1 MENSVATTVPRQ
13 NRTICIYFCQAL
25 YDLTIECS
33 IKFRQ
38 IIDRA
43 IEKYPELFP
52 PEITSGYK
60 MKEVRFSKK
69 LNLKIRR
76 IVISGI
82 SYTIRPSFAM
92 PHMTGFV
99 QDVEKALFLRKFA
112 VPFWALSYCYGKN
125 PMYWYRLELS
135 LGRNSLLGT
144 TIKSADELPQHLT
157 ADEKHTR
164 LLGNKT
170 YIATTAGNDCV
181 LGVNVAESAS
191 KEKLE
196 DAYGVFKKEAEC
208 INPEYRPDTVNTD
221 GWLPTQNA
229 WKKLF
234 PKIVVLACFLHIF
247 IGIRDRSRKKYKE
260 PFMEVA
266 TRMWECF
273 KAESKSS
280 FSQRVRRLS
289 EWCQDIKNEIPSVIS
304 DKIQKLQANL
314 PQFSRTYDFP
324 GAHRTSNMVDR
335 LMQRM
340 DRHLFSTQYFHGTLK
355 SANLSIRAWAL
366 IQNFAP
372 LNPWT
377 VKQKCHVSSFE
388 RVNGFQYHENW
399 LQNLLIAASLGGY
412 REGPPNPL

>member
-1 MENSVATTVPRQ
+1 MSTASNTALRM
-13 NRTICIYFCQAL
+13 NRTICLYFCQAQ
-25 YDLTIECS
+25 YDLIIQCAK
-33 IKFRQ
+33 KFRQ
-38 IIDRA
+38 VIDKA
-43 IEKYPELFP
+43 IEKHPELFP

-69 LNLKIRR
+69 LNLKTRR
-76 IVISGI
+76 IIISGT
-82 SYTIRPSFAM
+82 SYTIRPSFVM
-92 PHMTGFV
+92 PYMTGFV
-99 QDVEKALFLRKFA
+99 QDVEKPLFLRKFA

-144 TIKSADELPQHLT
+144 TIKSAGELPQHLS

-170 YIATTAGNDCV
+170 YIATTTGNGCV
-181 LGVNVAESAS
+181 LGAGVTESAS
-191 KEKLE
+191 GEKLE
-196 DAYGVFKKEAEC
+196 EAYGVFKEEAEC

-229 WKKLF
+229 WKALF
-234 PKIVVLACFLHIF
+234 PQIVVLACLLHIF
-247 IGIRDRSRKKYKE
+247 ISIRDRSRKKYKE
-260 PFMEVA
+260 LFREAA
-266 TRMWECF
+266 TRLWDCF

-289 EWCQDIKNEIPSVIS
+289 EWCLDVKNEIPSVIS
-304 DKIQKLQANL
+304 DKIKKLRDNL
-314 PQFSRTYDFP
+314 PQFARAYDFP

-372 LNPWT
+372 FNPWT

-412 REGPPNPL
+412 RVGPPNPL